1 MNSIEAS
8 IRNTKTKGEI
18 NSLRQKGEVPAI
30 VYGGTEENQKISL
43 SKKQVQY
50 LIDQEN
56 FLSKIISV
64 KIDGK
69 SINVLPRDVN
79 FDPISDDPIH
89 IDFLRIVK
97 GAKVILEIP
106 VKFINNENSPGLKR
120 GGVLNIVRRS
130 IELICPTENIPT
142 ELVVDLDGL
151 EIGTSIKISSINL
164 PENVK
169 PTIQGRDFVIATVA
183 APTVFKEPEKPAEAE
198 AAEGTGEAAQG
209 DQGQGGAEAGLHRG
223 HGGAGQQGGAAQQG
237 PRGSPG
243 EVRVRLHDPVLLW
256 LHPSGL
262 LSPGGYR
269 PGLGP
274 RVQPRQRGL
283 PLPGAPAA
291 HRPQRVHA

>member
-64 KIDGK
+64 KIDDK
-69 SINVLPRDVN
+69 SINVLPRDVS

-120 GGVLNIVRRS
+120 GGVLNIVRRN

-198 AAEGTGEAAQG
+198 AAEETGEAE
-209 DQGQGGAEAGLHRG
+209 GAE
-223 HGGAGQQGGAAQQG
+223 GAAET
-237 PRGSPG
+237 SAEESG
-243 EVRVRLHDPVLLW
+243 EKPAESEKGKEE
-256 LHPSGL
+256 PKKEEK
-262 LSPGGYR
+262 
-269 PGLGP
+269 
-274 RVQPRQRGL
+274 
-283 PLPGAPAA
+283 APAEKK
-291 HRPQRVHA
+291 

>member
-64 KIDGK
+64 KIDDK
-69 SINVLPRDVN
+69 SINVLPKDIN

-120 GGVLNIVRRS
+120 GGVLNIVRRDV
-130 IELICPTENIPT
+130 ELICPTENIPT

-169 PTIQGRDFVIATVA
+169 PTIQGRDF
-183 APTVFKEPEKPAEAE
+183 EKPAEAE
-198 AAEGTGEAAQG
+198 AAEGTGEAE
-209 DQGQGGAEAGLHRG
+209 GAE
-223 HGGAGQQGGAAQQG
+223 GAAATSTEEG
-237 PRGSPG
+237 G
-243 EVRVRLHDPVLLW
+243 EKPAEAEKGKEE
-256 LHPSGL
+256 PKKEEK
-262 LSPGGYR
+262 
-269 PGLGP
+269 
-274 RVQPRQRGL
+274 
-283 PLPGAPAA
+283 APAEKK
-291 HRPQRVHA
+291 

>member
-69 SINVLPRDVN
+69 SINVLPKDIN

-198 AAEGTGEAAQG
+198 AAEGTGEAE
-209 DQGQGGAEAGLHRG
+209 GAE
-223 HGGAGQQGGAAQQG
+223 GAAADSTEEG
-237 PRGSPG
+237 G
-243 EVRVRLHDPVLLW
+243 EKPAEGEKGKEE
-256 LHPSGL
+256 PKKEEK
-262 LSPGGYR
+262 
-269 PGLGP
+269 
-274 RVQPRQRGL
+274 
-283 PLPGAPAA
+283 APAEKK
-291 HRPQRVHA
+291 

>member
-64 KIDGK
+64 KIDDK
-69 SINVLPRDVN
+69 SINVLPRDVS

-120 GGVLNIVRRS
+120 GGVLNIVRRDV
-130 IELICPTENIPT
+130 ELVCPTENIPT

-198 AAEGTGEAAQG
+198 AAEGTGEAE
-209 DQGQGGAEAGLHRG
+209 GAE
-223 HGGAGQQGGAAQQG
+223 GAAATSTEEG
-237 PRGSPG
+237 G
-243 EVRVRLHDPVLLW
+243 EKPAEAEKGKEE
-256 LHPSGL
+256 PNKEEK
-262 LSPGGYR
+262 
-269 PGLGP
+269 
-274 RVQPRQRGL
+274 
-283 PLPGAPAA
+283 APAEKK
-291 HRPQRVHA
+291 